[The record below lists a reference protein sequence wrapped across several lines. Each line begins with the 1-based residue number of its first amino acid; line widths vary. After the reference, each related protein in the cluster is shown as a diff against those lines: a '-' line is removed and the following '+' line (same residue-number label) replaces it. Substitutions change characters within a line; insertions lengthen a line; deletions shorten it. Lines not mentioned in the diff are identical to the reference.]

1 MKRRNFLK
9 TSAASALA
17 APTIIP
23 SSVLGADAPSNQ
35 ITLGLIGCGGQGTG
49 NLRNLM
55 GKSGTRGI
63 AVCDPDK
70 NNMNRARDHVNQKN
84 GNKDCEAFTDFR
96 DLCAMKDLDA
106 VIVGTPDHWHS
117 LACLEAL
124 NNKKDVYC
132 EKPITH
138 LFAEGQAVYK
148 AAAKNKAIFQVGSQQ
163 RSSSRMRVAAEAVM
177 NGVLGKIK
185 EVKVGL
191 PTGGGTNEEGKVAQ
205 PIPDHIDYDL
215 WCGPSRMLPFHPK
228 RLHWNWR
235 W

>member
-55 GKSGTRGI
+55 GKSGTRAI

-84 GNKDCEAFTDFR
+84 GNKDCKELNEHVKYVT
-96 DLCAMKDLDA
+96 
-106 VIVGTPDHWHS
+106 S
-117 LACLEAL
+117 L
-124 NNKKDVYC
+124 K
-132 EKPITH
+132 
-138 LFAEGQAVYK
+138 
-148 AAAKNKAIFQVGSQQ
+148 
-163 RSSSRMRVAAEAVM
+163 
-177 NGVLGKIK
+177 
-185 EVKVGL
+185 
-191 PTGGGTNEEGKVAQ
+191 
-205 PIPDHIDYDL
+205 
-215 WCGPSRMLPFHPK
+215 
-228 RLHWNWR
+228 
-235 W
+235 

>member
-84 GNKDCEAFTDFR
+84 GNKDCETFTDFR

-191 PTGGGTNEEGKVAQ
+191 PTVGGTNEECKVAQ
-205 PIPDHIDYDL
+205 PVSYTHL
-215 WCGPSRMLPFHPK
+215 TLPTK
-228 RLHWNWR
+228 A
-235 W
+235 